1 MATDHSNEVVAAVD
15 GDAIEL
21 TVQSAKFAQP
31 RMYAYALTDTL
42 QPAGILPILRHQ
54 PGTPDRY
61 MRVKRRV
68 KAAVA
73 LFV

>member
-42 QPAGILPILRHQ
+42 QPAGILPTLATR
-54 PGTPDRY
+54 GRGALGRY
-61 MRVKRRV
+61 MRT
-68 KAAVA
+68 
-73 LFV
+73 

>member
-21 TVQSAKFAQP
+21 TVQSAKFALP

-42 QPAGILPILRHQ
+42 QALPILRHR
-54 PGTPDRY
+54 G
-61 MRVKRRV
+61 V
-68 KAAVA
+68 AVCPEYRA
-73 LFV
+73 RAVSSL

>member
-42 QPAGILPILRHQ
+42 QAFCQELAGDLARFFDGL
-54 PGTPDRY
+54 Y
-61 MRVKRRV
+61 
-68 KAAVA
+68 
-73 LFV
+73 